1 MTVLSVARAAWWL
14 LAARVCLLFWPGRA
28 LAWARGT
35 ERPERAPGDRAEQLT
50 LAVRRAARR
59 LPFRPTCLEQA
70 LALERLLRSAGLEAS
85 VVLGVRRVGR
95 ALDAHAWI
103 EHEGQIL
110 LGETPAGLYSPLH
123 RTTQT

>member
-1 MTVLSVARAAWWL
+1 VTVLSIVRAAWWL
-14 LAARVCLLFWPGRA
+14 LAARACLVFWPGRA
-28 LAWARGT
+28 LAWRTGT
-35 ERPERAPGDRAEQLT
+35 VRPEKAPGETAEQLA
-50 LAVRRAARR
+50 LAVQRTARR

-70 LALERLLRSAGLEAS
+70 LALERLLHAAGLDAA

-103 EHEGQIL
+103 EHQGQIL
-110 LGETPAGLYSPLH
+110 LGATPAGLYSPLH